1 MASSRVSARINLPT
15 PGFDGHVEELALEI
29 TVGTARERA
38 KMTEIDRTDRR
49 ILALLQADG
58 RISTVDLAEKVGLSP
73 TSTSERLKR
82 LQREGF
88 VSGFR
93 AMLDPRRLGLELLV
107 FVEVSLD
114 KTTPDVFEKF
124 AAAVRR
130 APEVLECHMV
140 AGGFDYLVK
149 TRVADMAAY
158 RRFLGEILLALPGVK
173 ETRTYAVMEEVK
185 SDGVL
190 PV

>member
-1 MASSRVSARINLPT
+1 
-15 PGFDGHVEELALEI
+15 
-29 TVGTARERA
+29 
-38 KMTEIDRTDRR
+38 MTEIDRIDRK
-49 ILALLQADG
+49 ILRLLQNDG
-58 RISTVDLAEKVGLSP
+58 RIATVDLAEKVGLSP
-73 TSTSERLKR
+73 TSTSDRMKR
-82 LQREGF
+82 LQREGYIA
-88 VSGFR
+88 GFGAR
-93 AMLDPRRLGLELLV
+93 LDPHRIGLELLV

-158 RRFLGEILLALPGVK
+158 RRFLGEILRALPGVK

-185 SDGVL
+185 SDGML

>member
-1 MASSRVSARINLPT
+1 MDEIGMLAYVARRF
-15 PGFDGHVEELALEI
+15 G
-29 TVGTARERA
+29 ER
-38 KMTEIDRTDRR
+38 TGILTDIDRTDRR
-49 ILALLQADG
+49 ILKLLQADG
-58 RISTVDLAEKVGLSP
+58 RISAVELADKIGLSP
-73 TSTSERLKR
+73 TSTSERMKR
-82 LQREGF
+82 LQRDGYIAGF
-88 VSGFR
+88 GAR
-93 AMLDPRRLGLELLV
+93 LDPHRLGLGLLV

-124 AAAVRR
+124 AGAVKR

-185 SDGVL
+185 SEGML